1 MKKVIIIGGGISGLT
16 AAHELIELNYNV
28 TIIERNDIVGGV
40 ARTYGNEK
48 ICPYE
53 YSWRAYGKWYQNV
66 YNLMK
71 RIPFSKTE
79 TVYNKL
85 VVLNAGEKTCNK
97 EIPNYQNT
105 FTNINMFEKIKMFIL
120 IFNFITSSNER
131 NKLEYS
137 KMGIRKYLLD
147 NNTTKELENKVGKIV
162 GPYLGFD
169 YQNASIYDLLYHYE
183 MFYKHSDETNN
194 FNITSLPTNY
204 CWFDPWL
211 KYLINKGLNIKLN
224 TEVKQININDKN
236 ELTHIVVYDRI
247 NNETS
252 EINGD
257 YYINCTGPE
266 ILEKLLNP
274 YKFYTPYKNFFNN
287 IKKVADNGRQI
298 QLSIYYYL
306 DKKIFLSNKNTLA
319 YLPNTPWL
327 LMVLPTGHIWGDEH
341 LSKFC
346 KKEIKEVISVGIC
359 EPYVNGLKIKKPW
372 SKCTIDEIKIEA
384 WYQLINDKDFI
395 NNICIEDNIELKNV
409 NIINFKMWDSYK
421 FKNGKMDTY
430 EPKWANNIN
439 TIQYRPKSKTPI
451 NNLFIGGSY
460 SDTTTGCYSMES
472 AAESGKIAAKELCKY
487 DKKEENIYLYTKNR
501 WLLTAPIRNIDYF
514 MYKIP
519 KIFTYF
525 IFIILLFLILYIIY
539 KIYLINY
546 KNIIR
551 IYKYIN
557 KHLKV

>member
-1 MKKVIIIGGGISGLT
+1 M
-16 AAHELIELNYNV
+16 
-28 TIIERNDIVGGV
+28 
-40 ARTYGNEK
+40 
-48 ICPYE
+48 
-53 YSWRAYGKWYQNV
+53 
-66 YNLMK
+66 
-71 RIPFSKTE
+71 
-79 TVYNKL
+79 
-85 VVLNAGEKTCNK
+85 
-97 EIPNYQNT
+97 
-105 FTNINMFEKIKMFIL
+105 
-120 IFNFITSSNER
+120 
-131 NKLEYS
+131 
-137 KMGIRKYLLD
+137 
-147 NNTTKELENKVGKIV
+147 
-162 GPYLGFD
+162 
-169 YQNASIYDLLYHYE
+169 
-183 MFYKHSDETNN
+183 
-194 FNITSLPTNY
+194 
-204 CWFDPWL
+204 
-211 KYLINKGLNIKLN
+211 
-224 TEVKQININDKN
+224 
-236 ELTHIVVYDRI
+236 
-247 NNETS
+247 
-252 EINGD
+252 
-257 YYINCTGPE
+257 
-266 ILEKLLNP
+266 
-274 YKFYTPYKNFFNN
+274 
-287 IKKVADNGRQI
+287 
-298 QLSIYYYL
+298 